1 MSSTRNWAVGTAV
14 VSILLI
20 VASWFLLIGPKRS
33 EAADLKT
40 QKVSQ
45 DSKNAQLQLDISQLK
60 AQYATLPAKQAE
72 LEVIK
77 RQLPDNPALPT
88 MIRSLTSIATAS
100 GATLF
105 EVSPG
110 QPIKATVTAPT
121 TTGATT
127 TGTTGTTG
135 TTTGTGASTGASATN
150 LVRIP
155 LAVTVHGTYAECEL
169 FLQKLQTGMT
179 RALLVDQLSVKPFSD
194 SSSGAATPSTAGSAA
209 SGESLEMVVTGAVFV
224 LPDPP
229 SVGATTGSVA
239 NGTTT
244 GATSTGSAS

>member
-14 VSILLI
+14 ASVLLI
-20 VASWFLLIGPKRS
+20 LASWFLMIGPKRS

-40 QKVSQ
+40 QKASQ
-45 DSKNAQLQLDISQLK
+45 DAKNAKLQLDISQLK
-60 AQYATLPAKQAE
+60 AANATLPAKQAE
-72 LEVIK
+72 LAVIK

-88 MIRSLTSIATAS
+88 MVRSLSSIASAS

-105 EVSPG
+105 EVSPQ
-110 QPIKATVTAPT
+110 QPIKATVAAPT
-121 TTGATT
+121 TTGATG
-127 TGTTGTTG
+127 TGTTGA
-135 TTTGTGASTGASATN
+135 TTGTGASTGATATN

-155 LAVTVHGTYAECEL
+155 LTVTVRGTYAECEL

-179 RALLVDQLSVKPFSD
+179 RALLVEQLSVKPNED
-194 SSSGAATPSTAGSAA
+194 TTTGGTGTTGTGTTAD
-209 SGESLEMVVTGAVFV
+209 GESLEMVVTGAVFV

-229 SVGATTGSVA
+229 PVSATTGAVA

>member
-20 VASWFLLIGPKRS
+20 VASWFLMIGPKRN

-40 QKVSQ
+40 QKASQ
-45 DSKNAQLQLDISQLK
+45 DAKNASLQLDITQLK

-88 MIRSLTSIATAS
+88 MIRSLSSIATAS

-105 EVSPG
+105 EVSPQ
-110 QPIKATVTAPT
+110 QPLKATVAAPA
-121 TTGATT
+121 TTGATG
-127 TGTTGTTG
+127 TGTTGAVS
-135 TTTGTGASTGASATN
+135 GTGAATGATATN

-155 LAVTVHGTYAECEL
+155 LSVTVRGTYAECEL

-179 RALLVDQLSVKPFSD
+179 RALLVEQLSVKPNED
-194 SSSGAATPSTAGSAA
+194 TTSGTAATTAAGSTATGDN
-209 SGESLEMVVTGAVFV
+209 LEMVVTGAVFV

-229 SVGATTGSVA
+229 SVGATTGAIA

>member
-20 VASWFLLIGPKRS
+20 VASWFLMIGPKRT

-45 DSKNAQLQLDISQLK
+45 DAKNAQLQLDISQLK
-60 AQYATLPAKQAE
+60 AQYATLPTKQAE

-88 MIRSLTSIATAS
+88 MIRSLSSVATAS

-110 QPIKATVTAPT
+110 QPIKATVTAPA
-121 TTGATT
+121 TTGATG
-127 TGTTGTTG
+127 TGTTGATNG
-135 TTTGTGASTGASATN
+135 AGAATGATATN

-155 LAVTVHGTYAECEL
+155 LAVTVHGTYADCEL

-179 RALLVDQLSVKPFSD
+179 RALLVEQLSVKPFSD
-194 SSSGAATPSTAGSAA
+194 TSSGTATPSAAGSTA

-229 SVGATTGSVA
+229 SVGATTGTVA